1 MQIQIKKQLKIELD
15 QADIVEAVGDYL
27 IKHGQKVNAEALAE
41 ITFVKSPK
49 DGLRASLN
57 LTEESGTEAEV
68 HTPTKGYSTA
78 ISTPPSLGVPA
89 EAVDKTPYTELDGP
103 AETADL
109 AVATPDPQPEPE
121 EPTEVEPTDDV
132 MPSLDEI
139 KAAVESNQPEPESI
153 TELPV
158 EEPAVEERKS
168 LFGSSGFL

>member
-41 ITFVKSPK
+41 INFVKSPK

-68 HTPTKGYSTA
+68 HTPIKGYGTA
-78 ISTPPSLGVPA
+78 ITTPPSLGVPA
-89 EAVDKTPYTELDGP
+89 EAVDAQIQTDEPVTPV
-103 AETADL
+103 L

-121 EPTEVEPTDDV
+121 EPTEVEPAEDV

-139 KAAVESNQPEPESI
+139 KEAVQSAQP
-153 TELPV
+153 TPV
-158 EEPAVEERKS
+158 VEAETSAEEQPTEERKS
-168 LFGSSGFL
+168 LFGSTGFL

>member
-41 ITFVKSPK
+41 MTFVKSPK

-57 LTEESGTEAEV
+57 LTEESGTEAEPQLPNKDYAAAETQAATV
-68 HTPTKGYSTA
+68 EDTQ
-78 ISTPPSLGVPA
+78 VQEEPA
-89 EAVDKTPYTELDGP
+89 EQLVE
-103 AETADL
+103 E
-109 AVATPDPQPEPE
+109 VVIEE
-121 EPTEVEPTDDV
+121 EPTEQEPSEDV
-132 MPSLDEI
+132 MPSLDDI
-139 KAAVESNQPEPESI
+139 KSVVGFNQSEPKS
-153 TELPV
+153 TTGLTV

>member
-15 QADIVEAVGDYL
+15 QADIVEAIGDYL

-41 ITFVKSPK
+41 MTFVKSPK

-57 LTEESGTEAEV
+57 LTEESGTEAE
-68 HTPTKGYSTA
+68 PQLPNKDCA
-78 ISTPPSLGVPA
+78 
-89 EAVDKTPYTELDGP
+89 D
-103 AETADL
+103 AETQA
-109 AVATPDPQPEPE
+109 ATVEDIQAQE
-121 EPTEVEPTDDV
+121 EPIEQPVEEVVIEEGPTEQGPVEDV

-139 KAAVESNQPEPESI
+139 KEVVESNQPESEST

>member
-41 ITFVKSPK
+41 INFVKSPK

-68 HTPTKGYSTA
+68 HTPIKGYGTT
-78 ISTPPSLGVPA
+78 ITTPPSLGVPA
-89 EAVDKTPYTELDGP
+89 EAVDKTPYTELDEPTTP
-103 AETADL
+103 AL
-109 AVATPDPQPEPE
+109 AVATPEPQPEPE
-121 EPTEVEPTDDV
+121 EPTEEEPVDDV

-139 KAAVESNQPEPESI
+139 KEAVQEGQPTTVVEAETS
-153 TELPV
+153 TEEQPT
-158 EEPAVEERKS
+158 EERKS

>member
-41 ITFVKSPK
+41 MTFVKSPK

-57 LTEESGTEAEV
+57 LTEESGTEAEPQLPNKDYV
-68 HTPTKGYSTA
+68 AAETQVATVENIQA
-78 ISTPPSLGVPA
+78 QEEPA
-89 EAVDKTPYTELDGP
+89 EQLVEEVVIK
-103 AETADL
+103 
-109 AVATPDPQPEPE
+109 E
-121 EPTEVEPTDDV
+121 EPTEQEPVEDV

-139 KAAVESNQPEPESI
+139 KEVVESNQPKLEST
-153 TELPV
+153 TELPI

>member
-68 HTPTKGYSTA
+68 HTPIKGYGTT
-78 ISTPPSLGVPA
+78 ITTPLSLGVSV
-89 EAVDKTPYTELDGP
+89 EAVEVQIQTDEPAKQPVEEVLIGEEATE
-103 AETADL
+103 
-109 AVATPDPQPEPE
+109 QEPSE
-121 EPTEVEPTDDV
+121 DV
-132 MPSLDEI
+132 MPSLDDI
-139 KAAVESNQPEPESI
+139 KAAVESNQSGAETTI
-153 TELPV
+153 
-158 EEPAVEERKS
+158 EEPIAEERKS
-168 LFGSSGFL
+168 LFGSTGFL

>member
-41 ITFVKSPK
+41 INFVKSPK

-68 HTPTKGYSTA
+68 HTPIKGYGTA
-78 ISTPPSLGVPA
+78 ITTPPSLGVTA
-89 EAVDKTPYTELDGP
+89 EAVVKTPYTELDEP
-103 AETADL
+103 TTPVL
-109 AVATPDPQPEPE
+109 AVATPDPQPDPE
-121 EPTEVEPTDDV
+121 EPTEQGPSEDV
-132 MPSLDEI
+132 MPSLDDI
-139 KAAVESNQPEPESI
+139 KAAVESNQPEPEST
-153 TELPV
+153 TEFPV
-158 EEPAVEERKS
+158 EEQPTEERKS